1 MKKEKKKLELAQKTA
16 RNAEKQAKRERQQ
29 HKIKIKA
36 EQAHR
41 RNDRKLKNAEKQRRR
56 DAGESDVSS
65 DECDSDSIDLSSD
78 EEISSD
84 EEVSIISSDSSED
97 EDLSESSGVT
107 VYEDV
112 SVYSSSEATEYD
124 SDGNVTKARK
134 ERTRKVV
141 KMKSRAKFEY
151 QSSVDTIY
159 DDDGNVLQEHQGRK
173 KVVVVERVDEHG
185 NIVKKVANEEQMKE
199 FVTKAEAKAE
209 AKVKTMNETVI
220 YFFRLKQ
227 QLRLNCKKKIRPLP
241 LLKQF

>member
-1 MKKEKKKLELAQKTA
+1 M
-16 RNAEKQAKRERQQ
+16 
-29 HKIKIKA
+29 KIKA
-36 EQAHR
+36 EQTER
-41 RNDRKLKNAEKQRRR
+41 RNARAAKNAERQRRR

-65 DECDSDSIDLSSD
+65 DECDSDSLDLSSD

-84 EEVSIISSDSSED
+84 EEVSVLSSDSSED

-134 ERTRKVV
+134 ARTRKVV

-159 DDDGNVLQEHQGRK
+159 DDEGNVIQEHQSRK

-199 FVTKAEAKAE
+199 FVSKAEAKAE
-209 AKVKTMNETVI
+209 AKVISIKE
-220 YFFRLKQ
+220 
-227 QLRLNCKKKIRPLP
+227 KIFLS
-241 LLKQF
+241 LLFLGQSSEPE